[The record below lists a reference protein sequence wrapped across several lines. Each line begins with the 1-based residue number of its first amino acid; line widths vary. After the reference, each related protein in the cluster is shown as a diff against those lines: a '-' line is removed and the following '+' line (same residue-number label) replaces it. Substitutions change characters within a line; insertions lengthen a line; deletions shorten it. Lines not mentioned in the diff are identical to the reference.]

1 MNRLKEL
8 RNEKGLTLKEV
19 SSELSKQRIKLSA
32 DGLAKYERG
41 VRVPKIQF
49 INTLSNYERGD
60 REPKLATW
68 EKLAEFYDVDPE
80 YLVGWSDVKKKG
92 EIN

>member
-8 RNEKGLTLKEV
+8 RKSKGYTLKEV
-19 SSELSKQRIKLSA
+19 
-32 DGLAKYERG
+32 ERKTNI
-41 VRVPKIQF
+41 PHK
-49 INTLSNYERGD
+49 TYDNYEILRT
-60 REPKLATW
+60 EPKLATW